1 MMGVIYFLGKNK
13 FKKGERLT
21 GADWQELTALKP
33 VKINILFQRL

>member
-1 MMGVIYFLGKNK
+1 VILFLDKNK

-21 GADWQELTALKP
+21 GANWQGLTAHKP